1 MDYIVFNNM
10 QFYAFHGVFTQEQK
24 VGNTFLVDLK
34 IGSDLSKECKS
45 DQLEDAINY
54 ASVFD
59 EVKLVMQTSCK
70 LIEYLAEN
78 ICHQLKLKFP
88 RIQTIEIKVTKAYPP
103 IIGQIENISVILN
116 R

>member
-1 MDYIVFNNM
+1 MDYLVFNNM
-10 QFYAFHGVFTQEQK
+10 QFYAFHGVFKQEQK
-24 VGNTFLVDLK
+24 VGNTFFVDLK
-34 IGSDLSKECKS
+34 IGSDLSIECKS

-59 EVKLVMQTSCK
+59 EVKVVMQTSCK
-70 LIEYLAEN
+70 LIEHLAEN

-88 RIQTIEIKVTKAYPP
+88 RIQTIEIKVTKANPP
-103 IIGQIENISVILN
+103 IIGQIGSISVILN